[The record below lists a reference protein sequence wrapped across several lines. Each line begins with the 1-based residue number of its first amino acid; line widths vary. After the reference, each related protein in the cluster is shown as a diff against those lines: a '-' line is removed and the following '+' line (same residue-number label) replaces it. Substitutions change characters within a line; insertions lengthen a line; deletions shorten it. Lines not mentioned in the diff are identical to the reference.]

1 MLVWFRCLIIMSQ
14 LFLCNFALSAS
25 LSHAPHVSSL
35 SLRPPQVLQ
44 STLQCDILQSE
55 PAILVTWHFLH
66 QSQSV
71 TSRGALTGVVL
82 IQHNGTTHCS
92 SAVGI
97 FHPSRYSE
105 LGLWETHV
113 TICWTPCSSS
123 NGKHDVINA
132 HSIMT
137 WRHHYTLLHTEPKNT
152 CFTCSVFGGRGTLSD
167 TTLLSTHFFSPD
179 TALSTY
185 SMYTSVGRPAGPPPR
200 FTPPFSSTSP
210 ASHIVSKLNVVRV
223 TALAWHDCPGP
234 LVSNFTIH
242 GFIDLLVHIRAS
254 RHRLNRISDI
264 IEGILKFYYQ
274 RN

>member
-1 MLVWFRCLIIMSQ
+1 MPNIHIILKLTGLSRLCHCKAYVYVDLESKSYDITCLYD
-14 LFLCNFALSAS
+14 FDALSLCHS
-25 LSHAPHVSSL
+25 YFCVTLPSQPLYHTHHTCLL

-123 NGKHDVINA
+123 NGKHDVINS

-137 WRHHYTLLHTEPKNT
+137 WRHQHTKSLMTWRHHYTQSLMTLRHHYTL
-152 CFTCSVFGGRGTLSD
+152 
-167 TTLLSTHFFSPD
+167 
-179 TALSTY
+179 
-185 SMYTSVGRPAGPPPR
+185 
-200 FTPPFSSTSP
+200 
-210 ASHIVSKLNVVRV
+210 
-223 TALAWHDCPGP
+223 
-234 LVSNFTIH
+234 
-242 GFIDLLVHIRAS
+242 
-254 RHRLNRISDI
+254 
-264 IEGILKFYYQ
+264 
-274 RN
+274 